1 MTSISRSQINVL
13 FLDEVNQALD
23 EVGKEKVVEVLMK
36 EENLNTYMVSHG
48 WTHPL
53 LHKIEITKEENISSL
68 SE

>member
-1 MTSISRSQINVL
+1 MASISRSQINVL

-23 EVGKEKVVEVLMK
+23 EVGKEKVVEVLLK

-53 LHKIEITKEENISSL
+53 LEKIEITKIDNISYL
-68 SE
+68 EG